1 MHRVGFISC
10 LARGNAQKMIETL
23 HSSEEEGLALR
34 KIQAAGTGERRGRL
48 GMSADSSGH
57 VTMLL
62 QRWAQGDEAAFGDLV
77 PLVYQELRRLA
88 HHRLRSERPDHT
100 LQSTAL
106 VNEAFL
112 RLLGGEPA
120 ELQNRAHFIAISSRL
135 MRQILVDYM
144 RRRGAGKRDGGIRID
159 LELLAELPIQGDA
172 QLLALD
178 EALEGLSRLDDRQA
192 RIVEMKFFGGLT
204 APEIAEV
211 LGISLTTVERDW
223 AVARLW
229 LRRQMDVAPSSRA

>member
-1 MHRVGFISC
+1 
-10 LARGNAQKMIETL
+10 
-23 HSSEEEGLALR
+23 
-34 KIQAAGTGERRGRL
+34 
-48 GMSADSSGH
+48 MSVDSSGH
-57 VTMLL
+57 VTTLL
-62 QRWAQGDEAAFGDLV
+62 QRWARGDQAAFGDLV
-77 PLVYQELRRLA
+77 PMVYQELRRLA
-88 HHRLRSERPDHT
+88 HHRLKSERSDHT

-112 RLLGGEPA
+112 RLLGSEPA
-120 ELQNRAHFIAISSRL
+120 ELQNRAHFIAIASRL

-144 RRRGAGKRDGGIRID
+144 RRRAAVKRDGGCRID
-159 LELLAELPIQGDA
+159 VELLAELPIQGDA

-178 EALEGLSRLDDRQA
+178 EALESLSRQDDRQA

-229 LRRQMDVAPSSRA
+229 LRRQMDVATS

>member
-1 MHRVGFISC
+1 
-10 LARGNAQKMIETL
+10 
-23 HSSEEEGLALR
+23 
-34 KIQAAGTGERRGRL
+34 
-48 GMSADSSGH
+48 MSADTSDH
-57 VTMLL
+57 VTTLL

-88 HHRLRSERPDHT
+88 HHRLKSERSDHT

-112 RLLGGEPA
+112 RLLGSEPA
-120 ELQNRAHFIAISSRL
+120 ELQNRAHFFAISSRL

-144 RRRGAGKRDGGIRID
+144 RRRGARKRDGGCRID
-159 LELLAELPIQGDA
+159 VELLAELPIRGDA

-178 EALEGLSRLDDRQA
+178 EALESLSRQDDRQA

-229 LRRQMDVAPSSRA
+229 LRRQMDIAPASRA

>member
-1 MHRVGFISC
+1 
-10 LARGNAQKMIETL
+10 
-23 HSSEEEGLALR
+23 
-34 KIQAAGTGERRGRL
+34 
-48 GMSADSSGH
+48 MSADTSDH
-57 VTMLL
+57 VTTLL
-62 QRWAQGDEAAFGDLV
+62 RRWARGDEAAFGDLV

-88 HHRLRSERPDHT
+88 HHRLKSQRSDHT

-112 RLLGGEPA
+112 RLLGSEPA
-120 ELQNRAHFIAISSRL
+120 ELQNRAHFFAISSRL
-135 MRQILVDYM
+135 MRQILIDYM
-144 RRRGAGKRDGGIRID
+144 RRRGAGKRDGGCRID
-159 LELLAELPIQGDA
+159 VELLDELPIQGDA

-178 EALEGLSRLDDRQA
+178 EALESLSRQDDRQA

-229 LRRQMDVAPSSRA
+229 LRRQMGIASSSHA

>member
-1 MHRVGFISC
+1 MP
-10 LARGNAQKMIETL
+10 AE
-23 HSSEEEGLALR
+23 
-34 KIQAAGTGERRGRL
+34 
-48 GMSADSSGH
+48 SSGD
-57 VTMLL
+57 VTVLL

-88 HHRLRSERPDHT
+88 HHRLKSERPGHT

-112 RLLGGEPA
+112 RLLGSEPA

-144 RRRGAGKRDGGIRID
+144 RRRAAGKRDGGCRID
-159 LELLAELPIQGDA
+159 VELLADLPIQSDA
-172 QLLALD
+172 QLLTLD
-178 EALEGLSRLDDRQA
+178 EALEGLSHQDDRQA

-229 LRRQMDVAPSSRA
+229 LRRQMDGAAPSRP